1 MIVTRSLHKYPTT
14 QIRFIGIMPKKSRRH
29 STAREAYWFVEGF
42 ERERDE
48 ITNLWVR
55 VLYQSLADATFLR
68 NKNVTKRNVAI
79 DSIYW
84 LLKSDNEIE
93 SICSNANID
102 SDWFITSARQWL
114 CETYPNALL
123 VGVIASHEKWGAKRQ
138 KSKETEKCH

>member
-1 MIVTRSLHKYPTT
+1 
-14 QIRFIGIMPKKSRRH
+14 MPKKSRRH

-114 CETYPNALL
+114 CETYSDALL
-123 VGVIASHEKWGAKRQ
+123 IGVIASHEKWGAKRQ

>member
-1 MIVTRSLHKYPTT
+1 
-14 QIRFIGIMPKKSRRH
+14 MPKRSRRH
-29 STAREAYWFVEGF
+29 STAREAYWFAEEF
-42 ERERDE
+42 DRERYE

-93 SICSNANID
+93 AICSHANID
-102 SDWFITSARQWL
+102 SDWFITSSRQWL
-114 CETYPNALL
+114 RATYPNALL

-138 KSKETEKCH
+138 KTKETEKCHTCTRGA

>member
-1 MIVTRSLHKYPTT
+1 
-14 QIRFIGIMPKKSRRH
+14 MPKKSPRH
-29 STAREAYWFVEGF
+29 FTAREAYWFVEEF
-42 ERERDE
+42 DTERDE

-84 LLKSDNEIE
+84 LLKADNEIE
-93 SICSNANID
+93 AICSHANID

-114 CETYPNALL
+114 CETYSNALL
-123 VGVIASHEKWGAKRQ
+123 IGVIASHERWGAKRQ
-138 KSKETEKCH
+138 KPKETEKCH